1 MNRDRKLDKL
11 MQQINKGKKELLE
24 LFEMNPQL
32 LREQLL
38 KKSQELDRLIVQYYK
53 KIRSNSRELRE

>member
-1 MNRDRKLDKL
+1 

-53 KIRSNSRELRE
+53 KIRSNSREMRE